1 MNLLRKRMEECK
13 LRSRSLR
20 ETARHQRDKSRQ
32 LIVACASKLQEK
44 EAVIEQVKLLRTY
57 DSSKTLVTFGTFS
70 TKKICRNFTQ
80 LNLEYHSITIRH
92 FHLQLEMS

>member
-1 MNLLRKRMEECK
+1 MEGEVNLLRKRMEECK

-44 EAVIEQVKLLRTY
+44 EAIIEQVILQTSIICWY
-57 DSSKTLVTFGTFS
+57 NISIQYFMYHTDENGT
-70 TKKICRNFTQ
+70 
-80 LNLEYHSITIRH
+80 
-92 FHLQLEMS
+92 

>member
-1 MNLLRKRMEECK
+1 MEGEVNLLRKRMEECK

-44 EAVIEQVKLLRTY
+44 EAIIEQVT
-57 DSSKTLVTFGTFS
+57 SHFS
-70 TKKICRNFTQ
+70 TNNYVSEGTAS
-80 LNLEYHSITIRH
+80 LH
-92 FHLQLEMS
+92 HLMYSR

>member
-1 MNLLRKRMEECK
+1 MEGEVNLLRKRMEECK

-44 EAVIEQVKLLRTY
+44 EAIIEQVILQTSIICWYNISIKYFIYHT
-57 DSSKTLVTFGTFS
+57 DENGT
-70 TKKICRNFTQ
+70 
-80 LNLEYHSITIRH
+80 
-92 FHLQLEMS
+92 

>member
-1 MNLLRKRMEECK
+1 MEGEVNLLRKRMEECK

-44 EAVIEQVKLLRTY
+44 EAIIEQVISVICWYNISIQYFIYHT
-57 DSSKTLVTFGTFS
+57 DENGT
-70 TKKICRNFTQ
+70 
-80 LNLEYHSITIRH
+80 
-92 FHLQLEMS
+92 

>member
-1 MNLLRKRMEECK
+1 MEGEVNLLRKRMEECK

-44 EAVIEQVKLLRTY
+44 EAIIEQVILQTSIICWHNISIQY
-57 DSSKTLVTFGTFS
+57 FIYHTDENGT
-70 TKKICRNFTQ
+70 
-80 LNLEYHSITIRH
+80 
-92 FHLQLEMS
+92 

>member
-1 MNLLRKRMEECK
+1 MEGEVNLLRKRMEECK

-44 EAVIEQVKLLRTY
+44 EAIIEQVILQTSIIY
-57 DSSKTLVTFGTFS
+57 CWYNISIQYFIYHTDENGT
-70 TKKICRNFTQ
+70 
-80 LNLEYHSITIRH
+80 
-92 FHLQLEMS
+92 

>member
-1 MNLLRKRMEECK
+1 MEGEVNLLRKRMEECK

-44 EAVIEQVKLLRTY
+44 EAVIEQVKLLRSMIHPLIFFNAKAKREL
-57 DSSKTLVTFGTFS
+57 D
-70 TKKICRNFTQ
+70 
-80 LNLEYHSITIRH
+80 
-92 FHLQLEMS
+92 FHLVPPM

>member
-1 MNLLRKRMEECK
+1 MEECK

-44 EAVIEQVKLLRTY
+44 EAIIEQMKMEH
-57 DSSKTLVTFGTFS
+57 DSTLAYIARELAF
-70 TKKICRNFTQ
+70 FT
-80 LNLEYHSITIRH
+80 S
-92 FHLQLEMS
+92 

>member
-1 MNLLRKRMEECK
+1 MEGEVNLLRKRMEECK

-44 EAVIEQVKLLRTY
+44 EAIIEQVILQTSIIY
-57 DSSKTLVTFGTFS
+57 WYNISVQYFM
-70 TKKICRNFTQ
+70 
-80 LNLEYHSITIRH
+80 YHR
-92 FHLQLEMS
+92 